1 MQRPTPSQPQL
12 APASGAP
19 WAPWL
24 VAFALAGLLGLRF
37 SFVIAG
43 AASDFV
49 DFEALHADKLV
60 FERPDT
66 RLNAWILAWVDHTAL
81 RAPAELYHGNIHH
94 PERHVLTGSEHLF
107 GIALQL
113 LPFEP
118 FVDGAI
124 ARHQLALVLS
134 SALLMATSFWAVHWA
149 TGSVW
154 AAALAAAF
162 ALGMPWRVS
171 EISHLQLVSAQWLP
185 LVWLGV
191 VRGLLGDTRAPTL
204 ALLGVAVGLQL
215 LSSFYLAYFMTL
227 SCAVLVATVVW
238 MRLPRAQHVLRL
250 ALAVAPG
257 YALFVASALPY
268 LARQAD
274 AGLGALYDPSLPI
287 APREVL
293 AVLAPR
299 WPWTF
304 ELPNE
309 PASYWTPWA
318 IVLLAAIGAAAAFRG
333 ERGSPLQALS
343 AGLVGIVVLA
353 LVMMLGGGVELAGA
367 TIPTPGR
374 LLAEILPGF
383 ELLRGPTRWGILAAC
398 ALPLLAGLGVHAL
411 DGLAERRASAR
422 VAVALASAATFA
434 WFALPTAPAWEHP
447 GIIEQRYEALAA
459 LPPGPLLEL
468 PWPTDAGDIEQ
479 GSRSVLA
486 SALHWRP
493 TLNGYTG
500 HRPRS
505 YRFVQRIAERLP
517 TRRSLEQLQRLT
529 GLRFAL
535 LDLLQLREPQ
545 RSRWAAAEASGLVR
559 SAHTSLHTRIY
570 ELTAVASAG
579 ELIGPLVDPEPRAR
593 TFDGMARDALDF
605 GAISGVLRLE
615 TAPQHERIRRNPAR
629 LRIQNAGNRA
639 WPGFDVD
646 PEGLVQLRYS
656 YFPRG
661 AARAAVDAT
670 HETRIAA
677 LDVDI
682 APGATVPVSV
692 TLQAPRRSGSYE
704 LCADLVQQ
712 VEGVLR
718 RLPIREVR
726 RRVSVRGVEDEGEL
740 VRLIDS
746 AFKRPAPLPPCG
758 EE

>member
-535 LDLLQLREPQ
+535 LDPATLALGSRRGFGPRPQ
-545 RSRWAAAEASGLVR
+545 RSHLAAHAHLRADCRRVRRRIDRAAGRSRAARAHVRRNGPRRARLRGDLGSAEARNSP
-559 SAHTSLHTRIY
+559 A
-570 ELTAVASAG
+570 
-579 ELIGPLVDPEPRAR
+579 AR
-593 TFDGMARDALDF
+593 TDPAQPGSAAHPERRQPRLAGLRRRPRGSGPAPLQLLPTRRRPRCSRCHARDAHR
-605 GAISGVLRLE
+605 GARCRHCAGRNRPGLRHAAGSAAKRKLR
-615 TAPQHERIRRNPAR
+615 AVRRSRAAGRGRPSASAHPRGAPAR
-629 LRIQNAGNRA
+629 LGSRRRRRGRA
-639 WPGFDVD
+639 RPPDRF
-646 PEGLVQLRYS
+646 R
-656 YFPRG
+656 
-661 AARAAVDAT
+661 
-670 HETRIAA
+670 
-677 LDVDI
+677 
-682 APGATVPVSV
+682 
-692 TLQAPRRSGSYE
+692 LQASGAS
-704 LCADLVQQ
+704 A
-712 VEGVLR
+712 
-718 RLPIREVR
+718 P
-726 RRVSVRGVEDEGEL
+726 VRGGVAG
-740 VRLIDS
+740 
-746 AFKRPAPLPPCG
+746 
-758 EE
+758 